1 MEEPR
6 PGPEEA
12 GDARQREAPGPGVEV
27 PPVLVVTN
35 DFPPRVGGVQ
45 QYVWNLVRRLPPDRV
60 AVLAPNWPG
69 WREHDARLA
78 FPVYRWPSRFI
89 WPGRDLERRVRSL
102 ARAHGAEVVL
112 FTQGMPAPLVVP
124 ALAERGLRAVVMTH
138 GFEYFQAVLPGTGA
152 LLRRALGRAR
162 WVTAVSRAMAR
173 AIARVLPPGVP
184 LSVLHPGVDEDRFSP
199 RVDGRPVRERLGL
212 DDRPVVVC
220 VSRLVRRKGQ
230 DVLIRSMGLLRRLV
244 PEAVLLLVG
253 DGPDRAWLRALAAEA
268 PLGSVVFAGEVPDEE
283 LPAYHA
289 AGDVF
294 AMPCRSRWG
303 GLEAEG
309 FGIVYLEAQATGRPV
324 VAGRSGGAA
333 EAIEDGRTG
342 LLVEGGEPKAV
353 GLAVARLLLDP
364 PLAREMGA
372 AGRARV
378 EAGFTW
384 DRQARR
390 LAEILRRA
398 AGEGARPSAPARRA
412 APGGGR

>member
-1 MEEPR
+1 MAGER
-6 PGPEEA
+6 PTSPEA
-12 GDARQREAPGPGVEV
+12 REAPGREALGSPVEV
-27 PPVLVVTN
+27 PPALVVTN

-69 WREHDARLA
+69 WRAHDARLD
-78 FPVYRWPSRFI
+78 FPVYRWPSRFM
-89 WPGRDLERRVRSL
+89 WPGPDLERRVWSL
-102 ARAHGAEVVL
+102 ARATRAEVVV
-112 FTQGMPAPLVVP
+112 FTQGMPTPLVVP
-124 ALAERGLRAVVMTH
+124 ALADRGLPAVVMTH
-138 GFEYFQAVLPGTGA
+138 GFEYFQAVLPGAAT

-184 LSVLHPGVDEDRFSP
+184 LTVLHPGVDETRFSP
-199 RVDGRPVRERLGL
+199 SVDGRPVRERHGL
-212 DDRPVVVC
+212 DDRSVVVC

-230 DVLIRSMGLLRRLV
+230 DVLIRSMGLVRRLV
-244 PEAVLLLVG
+244 PEAGLLLVG
-253 DGPDRAWLRALAAEA
+253 DGPDRDRLQALAGEA
-268 PLGSVVFAGEVPDEE
+268 PPGSVVFAGEVPEEE

-294 AMPCRSRWG
+294 AMPCRSRWA

-309 FGIVYLEAQATGRPV
+309 FGIVYLEAQATARPV
-324 VAGRSGGAA
+324 VAGRSGGAG

-342 LLVEGGEPKAV
+342 LLVEGAEPKAV
-353 GLAVARLLLDP
+353 GLAVAGLLRDRG
-364 PLAREMGA
+364 LAGAMGA

-378 EAGFTW
+378 EARFTW

-390 LAEILRRA
+390 LAQILR
-398 AGEGARPSAPARRA
+398 GAV
-412 APGGGR
+412 G